1 MIGRIQNACIVCYSL
16 VILSCTAAPQRLT
29 SQAYSRQETA
39 PSVSISLPSN
49 IPSET
54 VQIVYHMVGPFGG
67 TGGYTKSQAGLHSY
81 EIAGAVEG
89 KSATEIRMMV
99 YAPGCEI
106 QKFIVPLADNSRVDR
121 EFECQPVQWIVLSGQ
136 IVPNDLVRDKNAE
149 LIVSYMAFLGA

>member
-1 MIGRIQNACIVCYSL
+1 
-16 VILSCTAAPQRLT
+16 
-29 SQAYSRQETA
+29 
-39 PSVSISLPSN
+39 
-49 IPSET
+49 
-54 VQIVYHMVGPFGG
+54 
-67 TGGYTKSQAGLHSY
+67 
-81 EIAGAVEG
+81 
-89 KSATEIRMMV
+89 MMV